1 MTKRE
6 GPTRHIFITGGVV
19 SSLGKGIATASIGR
33 ILVNMGFSVRIQKL
47 DPYLNVDP
55 GTMNP
60 FQHGEVY
67 VTDDGAETDLDLGH
81 YERFLGTPCSKLS
94 TVTSGRIYQTVL
106 NNERA
111 GKYNGGTVQ
120 VIPHVT
126 DEIKK
131 NIRALHAPDVD
142 VVISEIGGTVGDI
155 EGLPFMEAVRQFRHE
170 AGRANCCCI
179 HLAYIPFIRAAGE
192 IKTKPAQHSVQKL
205 REIGIIPDFL
215 LCRAEKPLGKSV
227 RDKLALFCNVDLDK
241 VIDLVD
247 VPTSIYEVPQV
258 LMRQGMDTLLADQLR
273 LPKRACDMRDWDLMI
288 NHIKKPKDTV
298 RIALVG
304 KYIDHQDAYKSV
316 TESIDHAAYAHLL
329 KAEIV
334 RLESEDLEKP
344 DGLDLL
350 KGIDGILVPGGFGK
364 HPRSRTVPGH
374 AGCDH
379 RIRTQRRRT
388 RASQLGGD
396 GREDAASDHRR
407 DGDAEGV
414 HRLGHSR
421 GHDAS
426 GCLYLHP
433 AQEIEPYR
441 QIVWR
446 RGRGQRTA
454 SPSLRIQQRLPYPFR
469 RSRDG
474 VQRRLHPRR
483 QQARAEPGGNRR
495 VARAS
500 VLRGHAGASRI
511 QEQPGQ
517 TAPPLPRLPRCRL
530 QAQAWRSDRREE
542 RSGPDAGQ
550 WLNERVRIARTATTT
565 KTANRPRA
573 NRMKKAGV

>member
-1 MTKRE
+1 MTKRD
-6 GPTRHIFITGGVV
+6 GPTRHIFVTGGVV

-131 NIRALHAPDVD
+131 HVRALHAPDVD
-142 VVISEIGGTVGDI
+142 VVISEVGGTVGDI
-155 EGLPFMEAVRQFRHE
+155 EGLPFMEAVRQLRHE
-170 AGRANCCCI
+170 LGRDNCCCI
-179 HLAYIPFIRAAGE
+179 HLAYIPYIKAAGE

-215 LCRAEKPLGKSV
+215 LCRAEKPLGKGV
-227 RDKLALFCNVDLDK
+227 KDKLALFCNVDLQN

-258 LMRQGMDTLLADQLR
+258 LVRQGMDTLLANRLR
-273 LPKRACDMRDWDLMI
+273 LPKRECDMHAWDLMVG
-288 NHIKKPKDTV
+288 HIKKPKDTV

-334 RLESEDLEKP
+334 RIESETLEGDDWRKQFE
-344 DGLDLL
+344 
-350 KGIDGILVPGGFGK
+350 GIDGILVPGGFGK
-364 HPRSRTVPGH
+364 RGFEGKLRAIRLARESGIPYLGLCLGMQAATIEFARNVVGLDKANSTEMDEKTPHPIIVPMEAQKEFIATG
-374 AGCDH
+374 
-379 RIRTQRRRT
+379 I
-388 RASQLGGD
+388 LGGTM
-396 GREDAASDHRR
+396 
-407 DGDAEGV
+407 
-414 HRLGHSR
+414 RLGAYICTLPKKSSKAAKLYGGADAVSERHRHRYEFNNAYRAQFEAAGMVFSGLYIPDPQRPEQSLVEVVELKDHPFFVATQAHPEFKSSPVKPHPLFR
-421 GHDAS
+421 GFLGAAYKRKRGDQAGTKSETGLAPVS
-426 GCLYLHP
+426 G
-433 AQEIEPYR
+433 
-441 QIVWR
+441 
-446 RGRGQRTA
+446 
-454 SPSLRIQQRLPYPFR
+454 
-469 RSRDG
+469 
-474 VQRRLHPRR
+474 
-483 QQARAEPGGNRR
+483 
-495 VARAS
+495 
-500 VLRGHAGASRI
+500 
-511 QEQPGQ
+511 
-517 TAPPLPRLPRCRL
+517 
-530 QAQAWRSDRREE
+530 
-542 RSGPDAGQ
+542 
-550 WLNERVRIARTATTT
+550 
-565 KTANRPRA
+565 
-573 NRMKKAGV
+573 

>member
-1 MTKRE
+1 MTKRD

-131 NIRALHAPDVD
+131 HIRALHAPDVD

-170 AGRANCCCI
+170 AGREYCCCI
-179 HLAYIPFIRAAGE
+179 HLAYIPYIKAAGE

-215 LCRAEKPLGKSV
+215 LCRAEKALGKSV
-227 RDKLALFCNVDLDK
+227 KDKLALFCNVDLNN

-258 LMRQGMDTLLADQLR
+258 LMRQGMDELLANRLR
-273 LPKRACDMRDWDLMI
+273 LPKRTCDMHAWDLMVG
-288 NHIKKPKDTV
+288 HIKKPKDTV

-334 RLESEDLEKP
+334 RLESESLESDDWKKQLE
-344 DGLDLL
+344 GV
-350 KGIDGILVPGGFGK
+350 DGILVPGGFGK
-364 HPRSRTVPGH
+364 RGFEGKLRAIRYARETGIPYLGLCLGMQAATIEFARNVLGLERANSTEMDEKTPHPIIVPMEAQKEFIN
-374 AGCDH
+374 AG
-379 RIRTQRRRT
+379 I
-388 RASQLGGD
+388 LGGTMRLGAYTCTLPKKTSKAAKVYGGVD
-396 GREDAASDHRR
+396 SVSERHRHRYEFNNAYRAQFEAAGLVFSGVYIPDAAKPEQSLVEIIELKDHPFFMATQAHPEFKSSPVKPHPLFRGFLGAAYKR
-407 DGDAEGV
+407 KRGDAAGSKSEVG
-414 HRLGHSR
+414 
-421 GHDAS
+421 
-426 GCLYLHP
+426 
-433 AQEIEPYR
+433 
-441 QIVWR
+441 
-446 RGRGQRTA
+446 
-454 SPSLRIQQRLPYPFR
+454 LPP
-469 RSRDG
+469 
-474 VQRRLHPRR
+474 V
-483 QQARAEPGGNRR
+483 
-495 VARAS
+495 
-500 VLRGHAGASRI
+500 
-511 QEQPGQ
+511 
-517 TAPPLPRLPRCRL
+517 
-530 QAQAWRSDRREE
+530 
-542 RSGPDAGQ
+542 
-550 WLNERVRIARTATTT
+550 
-565 KTANRPRA
+565 
-573 NRMKKAGV
+573 

>member
-1 MTKRE
+1 MTKRD

-60 FQHGEVY
+60 FQHGEVF

-131 NIRALHAPDVD
+131 HIRALHAPDVD

-170 AGRANCCCI
+170 AGRDYCCCI
-179 HLAYIPFIRAAGE
+179 HLAYIPYIKAAGE

-215 LCRAEKPLGKSV
+215 LCRAEKPLGKGV
-227 RDKLALFCNVDLDK
+227 KDKLALFCNVDLNN

-258 LMRQGMDTLLADQLR
+258 LMRQGMDTLLANRLR
-273 LPKRACDMRDWDLMI
+273 LPKRACDMHAWDLMVG
-288 NHIKKPKDTV
+288 HIKKPKDTV

-334 RLESEDLEKP
+334 RLESESLESDDWRKQ
-344 DGLDLL
+344 LE
-350 KGIDGILVPGGFGK
+350 GIDGILVPGGFGK
-364 HPRSRTVPGH
+364 RGFEGKLRAIRYARETGIPYLGLCLGMQAASIEFARNVLGLERANSTEMDEKTPHPIIIPMDSQKDLIAASNLGGTMRLGAYTCTLTKKTSRTTKLYGGAESISERH
-374 AGCDH
+374 RHRYEFNNAYRAQFEAAGLMFSGLYMPDPSKPEQSLVEIIELKDH
-379 RIRTQRRRT
+379 PFFLATQAHPEFKSSPVRPHPLFRGF
-388 RASQLGGD
+388 LG
-396 GREDAASDHRR
+396 AAYKHK
-407 DGDAEGV
+407 
-414 HRLGHSR
+414 R
-421 GHDAS
+421 G
-426 GCLYLHP
+426 
-433 AQEIEPYR
+433 AQ
-441 QIVWR
+441 
-446 RGRGQRTA
+446 
-454 SPSLRIQQRLPYPFR
+454 
-469 RSRDG
+469 
-474 VQRRLHPRR
+474 
-483 QQARAEPGGNRR
+483 PGG
-495 VARAS
+495 
-500 VLRGHAGASRI
+500 
-511 QEQPGQ
+511 ETE
-517 TAPPLPRLPRCRL
+517 TALAPVT
-530 QAQAWRSDRREE
+530 
-542 RSGPDAGQ
+542 G
-550 WLNERVRIARTATTT
+550 
-565 KTANRPRA
+565 
-573 NRMKKAGV
+573 

>member
-33 ILVNMGFSVRIQKL
+33 ILVNMGFTVRIQKL

-131 NIRALHAPDVD
+131 HIRALHAPDVD

-170 AGRANCCCI
+170 AGRDYCCCI
-179 HLAYIPFIRAAGE
+179 HLAYIPFLRAAGE

-215 LCRAEKPLGKSV
+215 MCRAEKPLSKGVK
-227 RDKLALFCNVDLDK
+227 DKLALFCNVDLGN
-241 VIDLVD
+241 VLDLAD

-258 LMRQGMDTLLADQLR
+258 LMRQGMDTLLANRLR
-273 LPKRACDMRDWDLMI
+273 LPKRACDMHDWDLMVG
-288 NHIKKPKDTV
+288 HIKKPKDTV

-334 RLESEDLEKP
+334 RLESESLEGDDWRKQF
-344 DGLDLL
+344 D
-350 KGIDGILVPGGFGK
+350 GIDGILVPGGFGK
-364 HPRSRTVPGH
+364 RGFEGKLRSIRLARETGIPYLGLCLGMQAASIEFARNVLGLDKANSTEMDEKTPHPIIVPMESQKDLIAAGNLGGTMRLGSYLCTLPKKTSRTTRLYGGAESVTERH
-374 AGCDH
+374 RHRYEFNNAYRAQFEAAGMVFSGLYIPDPSKPELSLVEIIELKDH
-379 RIRTQRRRT
+379 PFFVATQAHPEFKSSPVKPHPLFRGF
-388 RASQLGGD
+388 LGAAYKHKRGD
-396 GREDAASDHRR
+396 
-407 DGDAEGV
+407 
-414 HRLGHSR
+414 
-421 GHDAS
+421 
-426 GCLYLHP
+426 
-433 AQEIEPYR
+433 
-441 QIVWR
+441 
-446 RGRGQRTA
+446 
-454 SPSLRIQQRLPYPFR
+454 
-469 RSRDG
+469 
-474 VQRRLHPRR
+474 
-483 QQARAEPGGNRR
+483 QAGGKSE
-495 VARAS
+495 VALTP
-500 VLRGHAGASRI
+500 V
-511 QEQPGQ
+511 
-517 TAPPLPRLPRCRL
+517 
-530 QAQAWRSDRREE
+530 
-542 RSGPDAGQ
+542 
-550 WLNERVRIARTATTT
+550 N
-565 KTANRPRA
+565 
-573 NRMKKAGV
+573 

>member
-33 ILVNMGFSVRIQKL
+33 ILVNMGFTVRIQKL

-131 NIRALHAPDVD
+131 HIRALHAPDVD

-170 AGRANCCCI
+170 AGRDYCCCI
-179 HLAYIPFIRAAGE
+179 HLAYIPYIKAAGE

-227 RDKLALFCNVDLDK
+227 RDKLALFCNVDLTN

-258 LMRQGMDTLLADQLR
+258 LMRQGMDELLANRLR
-273 LPKRACDMRDWDLMI
+273 LPKRACDMHDWDLMVS
-288 NHIKKPKDTV
+288 HIKKPKDTV

-334 RLESEDLEKP
+334 RIESESLENDDWRKQ
-344 DGLDLL
+344 LE
-350 KGIDGILVPGGFGK
+350 GIDGILVPGGFGK
-364 HPRSRTVPGH
+364 RGFEGKLRAIRLARETGIPYLGLCLGMQAASIEFARNVLGLDKANSTEMDEKTPHPIIVPMESQKDLI
-374 AGCDH
+374 A
-379 RIRTQRRRT
+379 
-388 RASQLGGD
+388 ASNLGGTM
-396 GREDAASDHRR
+396 
-407 DGDAEGV
+407 
-414 HRLGHSR
+414 RLGSYLCTLPKKTSR
-421 GHDAS
+421 AAKVYGGAEAVLERHRHRYEFNNAYRAQFEAAGLVFS
-426 GCLYLHP
+426 GVYIPDPSKPEQSLVEIIELKDHP
-433 AQEIEPYR
+433 FFLATQAHPEFKSTPVR
-441 QIVWR
+441 PHPLF
-446 RGRGQRTA
+446 RGFLGAAYKRKRGDQA
-454 SPSLRIQQRLPYPFR
+454 GGKSEMSLSPI
-469 RSRDG
+469 
-474 VQRRLHPRR
+474 
-483 QQARAEPGGNRR
+483 
-495 VARAS
+495 
-500 VLRGHAGASRI
+500 
-511 QEQPGQ
+511 
-517 TAPPLPRLPRCRL
+517 
-530 QAQAWRSDRREE
+530 
-542 RSGPDAGQ
+542 SG
-550 WLNERVRIARTATTT
+550 
-565 KTANRPRA
+565 
-573 NRMKKAGV
+573 